1 MTKLKTYPLR
11 KTVSAR
17 LIARINA
24 ELPEVPLS
32 DDAIFYSYR
41 GPKDAG
47 QLSWE
52 ALGQQ
57 ERICSSESMTSLL
70 RADKLATTTPDE
82 YRSKGWEIGS
92 A

>member
-1 MTKLKTYPLR
+1 MPKLKTYPLR

-17 LIARINA
+17 LIKRINA

-32 DDAIFYSYR
+32 ADAVFFSYR

-52 ALGQQ
+52 VIGSCPS
-57 ERICSSESMTSLL
+57 ICSSESMTELL
-70 RADKLATTTPDE
+70 KAEKLATTKPHE